1 MSFIDIAKTA
11 GNVQGIVGGAT
22 QFVESILSLF
32 GVDIVGV
39 FDMESYEQI
48 FSRARPVKANVIRA
62 QKIMDHPLET
72 GAVVSD
78 FAVVMPVS
86 IELSLVIASADYQ
99 SVYQSIKTYFE
110 TQTLVSLHTKADVF
124 PNMLIEAMPHEES
137 ADMFDAIPLA
147 LRLRQV
153 QLVTVQYQTLP
164 PAAVET
170 PTDQST
176 VNRGQQQPKSSV
188 LYDITQYAKGLF

>member
-153 QLVTVQYQTLP
+153 QLVTVQYQALP